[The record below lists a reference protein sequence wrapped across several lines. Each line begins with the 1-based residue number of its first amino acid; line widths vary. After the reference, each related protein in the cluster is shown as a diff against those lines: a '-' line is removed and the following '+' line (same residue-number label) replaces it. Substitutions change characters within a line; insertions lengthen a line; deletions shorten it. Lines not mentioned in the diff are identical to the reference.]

1 MTILIESVDTNLTES
16 TITENEKHEKEYY
29 LSGIFLQAEVK
40 NRNNRIYP
48 SDVMEREVN
57 KYIKEKIEQHRG
69 MGELEHPEVERDS
82 SINLRFVSH
91 KIESLTREG
100 NNWIGRAKIAHKQGM
115 GALVANL
122 MECGIVLGT
131 SSRGA
136 GSVRNSNG
144 VSVIQNDFRL
154 ITPSDIVADPSAPD
168 AIVTSLMEKTW
179 IYENDILTQQD
190 LSLLNKDINKIY
202 AVKNLDDIK
211 LQSAFNAIIHRVRG

>member
-1 MTILIESVDTNLTES
+1 ML
-16 TITENEKHEKEYY
+16 
-29 LSGIFLQAEVK
+29 
-40 NRNNRIYP
+40 P
-48 SDVMEREVN
+48 
-57 KYIKEKIEQHRG
+57 
-69 MGELEHPEVERDS
+69 
-82 SINLRFVSH
+82 
-91 KIESLTREG
+91 
-100 NNWIGRAKIAHKQGM
+100 KIART
-115 GALVANL
+115 L
-122 MECGIVLGT
+122 EFPP
-131 SSRGA
+131 
-136 GSVRNSNG
+136 RNNG